1 MRGNTM
7 DLRTYVLIDSM
18 QPQYAALTG
27 ILLQGDVPVEGM
39 AEIFME
45 LAPASDVYEVLDAA
59 LKTTEVRPGLLR
71 VEREYGTLEIHG
83 FFQEGVKVAGR
94 EALAK
99 FGLTEADRLKPEIA
113 SVKMVTNVDAYE
125 AQLVNQTSRGG
136 LLLRGRTLCVIEV
149 VPAAYVMLAANEAE
163 KAADITLVHYQPSGR
178 FGRLYISGTESA
190 VKVARDAAVRAVSAL
205 PGKSPAGTGGA

>member
-1 MRGNTM
+1 MM
-7 DLRTYVLIDSM
+7 ELRTYVLIDSM

-39 AEIFME
+39 AEVFME

-59 LKTTEVRPGLLR
+59 LKTTQVRPGLLR

-83 FFQEGVKVAGR
+83 FFQEDVMVAGR

-99 FGLTEADRLKPEIA
+99 FGVSEADRLKPEIA
-113 SVKMVTNVDAYE
+113 AVKMVTGVDAYE
-125 AQLVNQTSRGG
+125 AQLVNQASRGG
-136 LLLRGRTLCVIEV
+136 LLLRGQTLCVIEV

-163 KAADITLVHYQPSGR
+163 KAADITLVNYQPSGR
-178 FGRLYISGTESA
+178 FGRFYISGTESA
-190 VKVARDAAVRAVSAL
+190 VKVARDAAVRAVNAL
-205 PGKSPAGTGGA
+205 SGKPMSHKGGV

>member
-1 MRGNTM
+1 ME
-7 DLRTYVLIDSM
+7 LRTYILIDSM

-83 FFQEGVKVAGR
+83 FFQEAVQVAGR
-94 EALAK
+94 EALAR
-99 FGLTEADRLKPEIA
+99 FGVTEADRIKPEVVA
-113 SVKMVTNVDAYE
+113 VKMVTDVDAYE
-125 AQLVNQTSRGG
+125 AQLVNQASRGG
-136 LLLRGRTLCVIEV
+136 LLLKGQTLCVIEV

-163 KAADITLVHYQPSGR
+163 KAAHITLVHYQPAGR
-178 FGRLYISGTESA
+178 FGRLYIAGSESE
-190 VKVARDAAVRAVSAL
+190 VRVGRDAAVQAIESLSGR
-205 PGKSPAGTGGA
+205 

>member
-1 MRGNTM
+1 ME
-7 DLRTYVLIDSM
+7 LRTYVLIDSM

-39 AEIFME
+39 AEVFME

-71 VEREYGTLEIHG
+71 VEREYGTLEIHS

-99 FGLTEADRLKPEIA
+99 FGQTEADRLKPQIA
-113 SVKMVTNVDAYE
+113 AVKMVTQVDAYE
-125 AQLVNQTSRGG
+125 AQLVNQASRGG
-136 LLLRGRTLCVIEV
+136 LLLRGQTLCVIEV
-149 VPAAYVMLAANEAE
+149 FPAAYVMLAANEAE
-163 KAADITLVHYQPSGR
+163 KAADITLVNYQPSGR

-190 VKVARDAAVRAVSAL
+190 VKVARDAAVQAITAL
-205 PGKSPAGTGGA
+205 PGKAMPGKGGA